1 MTIDVL
7 LARLATIHD
16 QRHQSMV
23 QAIQSIVRDYDAML
37 LAILQSDRQANQMAT
52 AAMSQIR
59 RYFTETALLPQT
71 DRSMTRSDT
80 QRRSNL
86 QEPMQDALDRINGLR
101 SQQLRL
107 ELKYLKICTAHLA
120 KQIEHSMR
128 TTDCRGCLSQ
138 LSEQVSR
145 IDGQVKQLTLQMNMT
160 SQPDLEQFTLD
171 IQQLESQLDE
181 TVALYKIMRRT
192 PIGRRSI
199 SYTVDG
205 TADDKSNE
213 RHCFTMQE
221 FLDRMPVI
229 VVPMPAANLWYILIT
244 PASASW
250 EGKLYDQ
257 KAGRQISEGY
267 SNQYLV
273 ESSFDIPTF

>member
-1 MTIDVL
+1 MTTDVL

-23 QAIQSIVRDYDAML
+23 HAIQSIVRDYDAML

-71 DRSMTRSDT
+71 DQSMTRSDT
-80 QRRSNL
+80 QQRSNL
-86 QEPMQDALDRINGLR
+86 QEPMQDALVDGLR

-107 ELKYLKICTAHLA
+107 ELKYLKISTAHLA
-120 KQIEHSMR
+120 KQIEHSR
-128 TTDCRGCLSQ
+128 RSTDCSGCFSQ

-145 IDGQVKQLTLQMNMT
+145 IDGQVNQLTLQINMT
-160 SQPDLEQFTLD
+160 TQPDLEQFTLD

-181 TVALYKIMRRT
+181 TVALYQIMRKT

-199 SYTVDG
+199 SYTVEG

-229 VVPMPAANLWYILIT
+229 VVPMPAANLWYIFIA
-244 PASASW
+244 PASASL

-257 KAGRQISEGY
+257 NAGRQISEGY
-267 SNQYLV
+267 SYFN
-273 ESSFDIPTF
+273 